1 MDVSRSWP
9 RVRWRDGFYF
19 NPPQSSLA
27 NPRLPGLARLERVC
41 PALRSDYSRIWSPAG
56 LQEADAADVTQEVL
70 RAVSRSVGR
79 FQYEP
84 SRGGFRHWLFTI
96 TRNKVK
102 EFLSRARR
110 VPLAVGDTA
119 VKELWAKPLQPDE
132 ESTLWA
138 EEWQKRL
145 LDWAAKR
152 IRHEVRESTWEAFW
166 QTAVEGK
173 DPDEVAAALRMSV
186 GAVYIAKSRVI
197 GRPPRNRGAGPPV
210 TPTSECPS
218 AETLQA
224 LLDGRL
230 EEDQE
235 RVHALHIGQ
244 CAGCRQRLAA
254 LAAGDSICESWLSQL
269 VRRTTTRSSASSDVI
284 ASSSGWGGAA
294 WERYFSPGIRC
305 WTAWSPSN
313 RSRRT
318 CAAASRPGSG
328 SSVRLARRPL

>member
-1 MDVSRSWP
+1 MCHGPGRGYAGVTDSISTHPSLLLRI
-9 RVRWRDGFYF
+9 RDS
-19 NPPQSSLA
+19 QDSLA
-27 NPRLPGLARLERVC
+27 WNEFAQLYAPIIHAFGRRR
-41 PALRSDYSRIWSPAG
+41 G

-152 IRHEVRESTWEAFW
+152 IRHEVRELTWEAFW

-197 GRPPRNRGAGPPV
+197 ARLRREIEEQGR
-210 TPTSECPS
+210 
-218 AETLQA
+218 Q
-224 LLDGRL
+224 
-230 EEDQE
+230 
-235 RVHALHIGQ
+235 
-244 CAGCRQRLAA
+244 
-254 LAAGDSICESWLSQL
+254 
-269 VRRTTTRSSASSDVI
+269 
-284 ASSSGWGGAA
+284 
-294 WERYFSPGIRC
+294 
-305 WTAWSPSN
+305 
-313 RSRRT
+313 
-318 CAAASRPGSG
+318 
-328 SSVRLARRPL
+328 